1 MDKHEKIINLD
12 KLPDNVDNKKIK
24 EVFAKYD
31 KETIKKKENATGYYK
46 DNDKVLA
53 LLVID
58 DIDKSQSNMGL
69 SYKVKTEDES
79 DVWIS
84 EDEIVAKYNSFID
97 GDEDE
102 WENPVSYVEMMY
114 QQGLFSQVHLAI
126 NNVDE
131 MKRQA
136 IINSRDTE
144 CANPKNWKRIVDKLK
159 LAQEMLLEV
168 GESITSEQ
176 DMGYEVVEDE
186 DED

>member
-1 MDKHEKIINLD
+1 MS
-12 KLPDNVDNKKIK
+12 
-24 EVFAKYD
+24 
-31 KETIKKKENATGYYK
+31 YYK
-46 DNDKVLA
+46 KDDKVLA
-53 LLVID
+53 LLTISDVD
-58 DIDKSQSNMGL
+58 ERQSNMGL

-84 EDEIVAKYNSFID
+84 EDEIVTKFNSFIE

-102 WENPVSYVEMMY
+102 WENPVSYDEMMY
-114 QQGLFSQVHLAI
+114 LQGLFSQVHLAI

-136 IINSRDTE
+136 ITNSRDTE
-144 CANPKNWKRIVDKLK
+144 CGNPKNWKRIIDKLK

-176 DMGYEVVEDE
+176 NMGYEVVDHEGE
-186 DED
+186 S

>member
-1 MDKHEKIINLD
+1 MNRHEKIMSLD
-12 KLPDNVDNKKIK
+12 KLPDNVDKKKID
-24 EVFAKYD
+24 EIFD
-31 KETIKKKENATGYYK
+31 DYYK
-46 DNDKVLA
+46 KIAKEREKTMSYYKKDDKVLA
-53 LLVID
+53 LLTVKD
-58 DIDKSQSNMGL
+58 VDWSPSNTDL
-69 SYKVKTEDES
+69 PYKLRTKDGS

-84 EDEIVAKYNSFID
+84 EDEIVAKYNSFTD

-102 WENPVSYVEMMY
+102 WENPVSYVEMLYM
-114 QQGLFSQVHLAI
+114 QGLFSQVHLAI

-136 IINSRDTE
+136 ITNSRDTE
-144 CANPKNWKRIVDKLK
+144 CGNPKNWKRIVDKLK

-186 DED
+186 D

>member
-1 MDKHEKIINLD
+1 MS
-12 KLPDNVDNKKIK
+12 
-24 EVFAKYD
+24 
-31 KETIKKKENATGYYK
+31 YYK
-46 DNDKVLA
+46 KDDKVLA
-53 LLVID
+53 LLTIA

-144 CANPKNWKRIVDKLK
+144 CANPKNWKRIVDKLE

-176 DMGYEVVEDE
+176 DMGYEVVDHEGE
-186 DED
+186 S

>member
-1 MDKHEKIINLD
+1 MNRHERIMSLD
-12 KLPDNVDNKKIK
+12 KLPDNVDKKKID
-24 EVFAKYD
+24 EIFGD
-31 KETIKKKENATGYYK
+31 YYK
-46 DNDKVLA
+46 KIAKEREKTMSYYKKDDRVLA
-53 LLVID
+53 LLTID

-79 DVWIS
+79 DVWIA
-84 EDEIVAKYNSFID
+84 EDEIVTKYNSFID

-102 WENPVSYVEMMY
+102 WENPVSYTEMMY
-114 QQGLFSQVHLAI
+114 MQGLFSQVHLAI

-136 IINSRDTE
+136 ITNSRDTE
-144 CANPKNWKRIVDKLK
+144 CHNPKNWKRIVDKLK

-186 DED
+186 D